1 MRAVVVLWPDEWAS
15 SWFGDMAAARAG
27 HAGAHRAFTMN
38 GRRSVVAS
46 VDDAHVEPLGDGG
59 ARIECPRTKVSKI
72 VMGPPQ

>member
-38 GRRSVVAS
+38 GRRSVVAL
-46 VDDAHVEPLGDGG
+46 VEDAHVAAPCDGG
-59 ARIECPRTKVSKI
+59 ARMDWPRTKVCKI